1 MNHIMYLK
9 VDLFNA
15 LMTIHRETI
24 CILTIIIIGK
34 TIILKAMTLL
44 TILKDFSPI
53 SDQSRDNIM
62 RNSTI
67 TKD

>member
-34 TIILKAMTLL
+34 TIILKVMTLL